1 MLYLKHFTFPCWLR
15 TVLHIHFPVNLING
29 ARYST
34 WYPAKPE
41 LPSAVGGWI
50 MTEFSIW
57 LSFMYKCIHAIKD
70 VSLTILRVTFPLFH
84 AGLHAKHIIGEQ
96 SVLERSAPKSVQGM
110 LPFEQRSQ
118 VSGSR
123 LVQFHFFPSH
133 HFPSLAPL
141 SCQPRRLTAHCMNKC
156 SSLS

>member
-1 MLYLKHFTFPCWLR
+1 
-15 TVLHIHFPVNLING
+15 
-29 ARYST
+29 
-34 WYPAKPE
+34 
-41 LPSAVGGWI
+41 

-118 VSGSR
+118 VSGSQ

-141 SCQPRRLTAHCMNKC
+141 SCQPRPTDCALYEQVQQPLVEVNKQAGMC
-156 SSLS
+156 HVSNTRVDYIP